1 MVAGCEFL
9 GMIKPVAMP
18 LFGFTHGIVIL
29 TLIIL
34 GGICIAYGRKG
45 CTWPRAVLAFI
56 CLVTYPV
63 NQIVLTTLDST
74 LPLNNII
81 PGHLCDI
88 AALTAGFGLLT
99 GRPLLCE
106 LTYCWGLAGTM
117 QGLITPNLSYDFPQ
131 PMFWSFFLQHGVI
144 VIVALYLPLAMGW
157 RPRPGIVPRII
168 LWNQVYF
175 LSALAVNGAVGT
187 NFGFLAA
194 KPEAASPLDVLGD
207 WPVYLIWLQ
216 VLSAALMTL
225 LLLPFSKSINIWRMR
240 RTGVS
245 DPHE

>member
-1 MVAGCEFL
+1 MNSVT
-9 GMIKPVAMP
+9 
-18 LFGFTHGIVIL
+18 LFGQTHGITIL

-34 GGICIAYGRKG
+34 GGICIAYGRRG

-56 CLVTYPV
+56 CLVIYPV
-63 NQIVLTTLDST
+63 NQIALSTLDFQ

-99 GRPLLCE
+99 GKPLLCE
-106 LTYCWGLAGTM
+106 LTYCWGLAGTI
-117 QGLITPNLSYDFPQ
+117 QGLITPNLPFDFPH

-144 VIVALYLPLAMGW
+144 VIVALYLPLVMDW
-157 RPRPGIVPRII
+157 KPRPGIVPRIL

-175 LSALAVNGAVGT
+175 LSALALNGALGT
-187 NFGFLAA
+187 NFGFLLE
-194 KPEAASPLDVLGD
+194 KPRGASPLDAMGD
-207 WPVYLIWLQ
+207 WPIYLIWLQ
-216 VLSAALMTL
+216 VLAAVLMTL

-240 RTGVS
+240 RIEVS
-245 DPHE
+245 EPHE

>member
-1 MVAGCEFL
+1 
-9 GMIKPVAMP
+9 MI
-18 LFGFTHGIVIL
+18 LFGQTHGLTIL
-29 TLIIL
+29 TLMIL
-34 GGICIAYGRKG
+34 GGICIGFGRG
-45 CTWPRAVLAFI
+45 GSTWPRAVLAFF
-56 CLVTYPV
+56 CLVIYPV
-63 NQIVLTTLDST
+63 NQIALSTLDFQ
-74 LPLNNII
+74 LPLHNII

-106 LTYCWGLAGTM
+106 LTYCWGLAGTI
-117 QGLITPNLSYDFPQ
+117 QGLITPNLPYDFPH

-157 RPRPGIVPRII
+157 KPRPGIVPRII

-175 LSALAVNGAVGT
+175 LSALAANHLFGT

-194 KPEAASPLDVLGD
+194 KPETASPLDLMGD

-216 VLSAALMTL
+216 ILAAVLMTL
-225 LLLPFSKSINIWRMR
+225 LVLPFSKSINIWRLR
-240 RTGVS
+240 RIRVS
-245 DPHE
+245 ETHE